1 MKGIYSIE
9 IGGKFY
15 IGKDTQISTQKR
27 RKEHISMLKKNS
39 HYNKP
44 LQDAFNSNNGIY
56 KYHIILQ
63 DDNISNEEL
72 EDLEVLFIKEIGS
85 YDNGYNLTLGGVGGS
100 GIIISDEEK
109 ERRSR
114 KIIGELNPQSKI
126 TNEQFFEVVA
136 LFKQGKTNSEI
147 ANIYNLHDRYVSLI
161 RHKKRFKKLWEQVEE
176 YEEVKSDGQKR
187 GLDYEQFKS
196 VVQMLEDG
204 FTNAAI
210 EKKYKLGSGT
220 GSRIRNKK
228 LYKRYWNQY
237 ESGL

>member
-27 RKEHISMLKKNS
+27 RKEHISMLNKDI
-39 HYNKP
+39 HYNKLLQKAFNEFNGVYEYHIL
-44 LQDAFNSNNGIY
+44 LQDE
-56 KYHIILQ
+56 
-63 DDNISNEEL
+63 NITNDELEEL
-72 EDLEVLFIKEIGS
+72 EIFFIKEMKT
-85 YDNGYNLTLGGVGGS
+85 YDNGYNLTHGGVGCS
-100 GIIISDEEK
+100 GKVVSTEEK
-109 ERRSR
+109 ERRSQAT
-114 KIIGELNPQSKI
+114 IGELNPQSKI
-126 TNEQFFEVVA
+126 TNKQFYEMVE
-136 LFKQGKTNSEI
+136 LFKIGKTNSDI
-147 ANIYNLHDRYVSLI
+147 ARIYGIHDRYVSLI
-161 RHKKRFKKLWEQVEE
+161 RHKKRFKKLWEKVEG
-176 YEEVKSDGQKR
+176 YKEVKSDGQKR
-187 GLDYEQFKS
+187 GLNYEQFKG

-210 EKKYKLGSGT
+210 EKEYKLSSGT